1 MAFSR
6 TSVDR
11 LQRLVISSFTVA
23 FVLMLELSVFAFY
36 QRNQASV
43 QRRHARDTARIFSS
57 KSLAA
62 FALAEMETDPGLSL
76 ILVTE
81 SVRIRRRANGVVL
94 PLSNECCITR
104 QMIIK
109 SRVRLTVNGHYDSVS
124 SAVYSSSDDRL

>member
-1 MAFSR
+1 MAFGR

-11 LQRLVISSFTVA
+11 LQRLVISNVTVA

-43 QRRHARDTARIFSS
+43 QRRQARDTARVFSS

-62 FALAEMETDPGLSL
+62 FALTEMVTDPGLSL

-81 SVRIRRRANGVVL
+81 SVRIRRRANGVAL
-94 PLSNECCITR
+94 PLSNKCCITITSNDN
-104 QMIIK
+104 QIK
-109 SRVRLTVNGHYDSVS
+109 SQI
-124 SAVYSSSDDRL
+124 DRKRPL

>member
-1 MAFSR
+1 M
-6 TSVDR
+6 
-11 LQRLVISSFTVA
+11 ISNVTVA

-43 QRRHARDTARIFSS
+43 QRRQARDTARVFSS

-62 FALAEMETDPGLSL
+62 FALTEMVTDPGLSL

-109 SRVRLTVNGHYDSVS
+109 SRVRLTVNGHYDSVK
-124 SAVYSSSDDRL
+124 AVYSSSDDQL